1 MEEVFGD
8 SIARARFLTLLLAI
22 FGALALTLAAIGIY
36 GVMSYTVAKRS
47 QELGIRI
54 ALGADRGRVLR
65 LVLAQGVTMTVLGLA
80 VGVAAA
86 WGLSRLLGSL
96 LYGVGAND
104 PATYIVVLSLLF
116 ATALVASLLPA
127 LRATRVDP
135 IGVLRSE

>member
-1 MEEVFGD
+1 
-8 SIARARFLTLLLAI
+8 
-22 FGALALTLAAIGIY
+22 
-36 GVMSYTVAKRS
+36 
-47 QELGIRI
+47 
-54 ALGADRGRVLR
+54 
-65 LVLAQGVTMTVLGLA
+65 MTVVGLA

-104 PATYIVVLSLLF
+104 PVTYAVVLVLLF
-116 ATALVASLLPA
+116 TTALVASLLPA